1 MNRFQI
7 IYAIIFIHS
16 IGLSQSSLVQT
27 TSSNL
32 LEHVSPLNYQYNYIT
47 LTEAISSSILVKPEP
62 DAPRFE
68 NANEI
73 ESSIATSTILNC
85 QVIFGPCTFGNYD
98 SYCNC
103 IPIPMCFTGT
113 EFCDNTYGNCSCILL
128 SMIRADPQFQ
138 QTTTSFLEATTSA
151 SIIRK
156 CGKRK

>member
-7 IYAIIFIHS
+7 IYSLLFIHS
-16 IGLSQSSLVQT
+16 IGLSQPSLVQT

-32 LEHVSPLNYQYNYIT
+32 LEHLSSSTYQYNYVT
-47 LTEAISSSILVKPEP
+47 STEK
-62 DAPRFE
+62 FE
-68 NANEI
+68 NSNEI
-73 ESSIATSTILNC
+73 ESLIATSTILNC
-85 QVIFGPCTFGNYD
+85 DVIFGPCTYGNYD

-138 QTTTSFLEATTSA
+138 ETTTSLLEATTPVSV
-151 SIIRK
+151 IKK

>member
-7 IYAIIFIHS
+7 IYALIFIHS
-16 IGLSQSSLVQT
+16 IELSQSSLVET

-32 LEHVSPLNYQYNYIT
+32 LEHLSSSTYQNNYIT
-47 LTEAISSSILVKPEP
+47 STEAISSSILVKPEQ
-62 DAPRFE
+62 DAPGFE
-68 NANEI
+68 NSNEKD
-73 ESSIATSTILNC
+73 SLIATSTILNC
-85 QVIFGPCTFGNYD
+85 EVIFGPCTYGNYD

-128 SMIRADPQFQ
+128 SMIRPDPQFK
-138 QTTTSFLEATTSA
+138 QTTNSFLETTTPFSL
-151 SIIRK
+151 IRK